1 MTLAVTGATGHL
13 GGQVIEHLIAR
24 GTPAGE
30 IVALV
35 RRPEAAAELVA
46 AGVAVRHF
54 DYNQPESLAASLAGV
69 DSLLLVSGNE
79 FGRRA
84 TQHRGVI
91 EAAKAA
97 GVGRIVY
104 TSALGVDDSINPV
117 APEHKATEEALVA
130 SGVPH
135 VILRN
140 GWYHENYLGDLGSAA
155 QSGAV
160 LTAAGDGR
168 VASAARS
175 EYAEAA
181 AVVLAGSEVGRTY
194 SLSGDTAW
202 SFEELAADFA
212 EVLTAPVEVRRVNGE
227 AKAGVLAG
235 FGLDPAMVGF
245 VVGVDAAIAAGELG
259 STNGELAALI
269 GRPTA
274 PIIDTLRA
282 AKPSLAG

>member
-13 GGQVIEHLIAR
+13 GGLVVEHLISR
-24 GTPAGE
+24 GTPADQ

-35 RRPEAAAELVA
+35 RRPEAAADLA
-46 AGVAVRHF
+46 AKGVVVRHF
-54 DYNQPESLAASLAGV
+54 DYEQPDQLPGALAGV

-84 TQHRGVI
+84 AQHQAVI
-91 EAAKAA
+91 DAAKAA

-104 TSALGVDDSINPV
+104 TSSPSADVSINPV
-117 APEHKATEEALVA
+117 APEHKATEAALAA

-140 GWYHENYLGDLGSAA
+140 GWYHENYLADLASAGR
-155 QSGAV
+155 SGEI
-160 LTAAGDGR
+160 LTAAGNGR

-181 AVVLAGSEVGRTY
+181 AVVLAGTEVGRTY
-194 SLSGDTAW
+194 SISGDVAW
-202 SFEELAADFA
+202 SFDDLAADLSV
-212 EVLTAPVEVRRVNGE
+212 VLGRPVSVHRVSAE
-227 AKAGVLAG
+227 AKAEALAG

-259 STNGELAALI
+259 FTNGQLASLI

-274 PIIDTLRA
+274 PIIETLRA
-282 AKPSLAG
+282 AG